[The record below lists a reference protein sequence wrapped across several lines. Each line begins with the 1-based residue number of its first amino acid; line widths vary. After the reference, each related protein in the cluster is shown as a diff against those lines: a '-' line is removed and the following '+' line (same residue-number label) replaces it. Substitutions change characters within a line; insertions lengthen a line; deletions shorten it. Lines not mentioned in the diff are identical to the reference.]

1 MESSTS
7 WDEAAL
13 IASAARGNLDA
24 FNALVLHY
32 QTQAYNLAYAMLS
45 DPAAAEDATQEAF
58 ISAYRNLKTFRGT
71 SLRPWLMQ
79 IVANACRDELRR
91 QKRRPAVSWDEF
103 GDLDEEANPHLSDE
117 SATPEEAMQQE
128 ELRRFI
134 NACLS
139 ELPQDQRL
147 VVVLVDRLGYPYDE
161 AAQILRV
168 PVGTV
173 KSRLARARARLQR
186 LLQAKA
192 ELLPRRYRQN
202 NTNDREAMA

>member
-1 MESSTS
+1 MENSTS

-13 IASAARGNLDA
+13 IGAAARGNLDA
-24 FNALVLHY
+24 FNELVLHY

-58 ISAYRNLKTFRGT
+58 ISAYRSLKTFRGT

-117 SATPEEAMQQE
+117 SATPEETMQQE

-134 NACLS
+134 NACLL

-147 VVVLVDRLGYPYDE
+147 VVVLVDRLGYPYEE
-161 AAQILRV
+161 AAQILHV

-173 KSRLARARARLQR
+173 KSRLARARIRLQR
-186 LLQAKA
+186 LLQTKA

-202 NTNDREAMA
+202 NTNDREAVA